1 MQNFTELFK
10 VVAKLQAIE
19 NSHLSD
25 HEALQRCYD
34 VALWREVTRS
44 EVSINLMNRAHN
56 RGEIVNCFQIHDCLD
71 VCCQTTVIMLY
82 FYLSYFHMCNA
93 IKEYFQ
99 ETFATLLPRKIIEVR
114 PSSLKHQLLNF
125 LVVLRSDNFAVINLM
140 DPFKNDIEK
149 MYHPL

>member
-25 HEALQRCYD
+25 HEAVQRCYD

-44 EVSINLMNRAHN
+44 EVFINLMNRAHN

-93 IKEYFQ
+93 IKEYFSRNFRDSA
-99 ETFATLLPRKIIEVR
+99 TKKNHRSSTLLIKTSTLEFSCCFTKRQFCR
-114 PSSLKHQLLNF
+114 
-125 LVVLRSDNFAVINLM
+125 
-140 DPFKNDIEK
+140 
-149 MYHPL
+149 Y